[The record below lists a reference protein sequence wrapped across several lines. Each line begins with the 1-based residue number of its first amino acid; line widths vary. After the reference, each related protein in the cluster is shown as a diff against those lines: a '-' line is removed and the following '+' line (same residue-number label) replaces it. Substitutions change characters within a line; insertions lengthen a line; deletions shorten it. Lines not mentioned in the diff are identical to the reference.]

1 MRSRLFAAKKNPCRR
16 MKKRARMQRA
26 PRIESLEKRQLLT
39 GVTISVDD
47 IEANED
53 DGTATFTVSLSQC
66 KRPVNYIRAI
76 GNGAVRQVGRL
87 EVKFVVGPGYAV
99 GHAAGGVAGDER
111 EVFIGFAEILLEIT
125 RRLWCLASA
134 VGDGSLK
141 PLQVHGVDGDSQQ
154 LQLLGGT
161 EQIDAEP
168 FGVAANHVLSCEGCQ
183 PLLGGLQSVGPV
195 HSFSRGGK
203 ASFFFFDL
211 AIPACGIRRP
221 RRPAAFYD

>member
-53 DGTATFTVSLSQC
+53 DGADFMRLRR

-195 HSFSRGGK
+195 HSF
-203 ASFFFFDL
+203 A
-211 AIPACGIRRP
+211 P
-221 RRPAAFYD
+221 RWQS

>member
-1 MRSRLFAAKKNPCRR
+1 MLAF
-16 MKKRARMQRA
+16 
-26 PRIESLEKRQLLT
+26 
-39 GVTISVDD
+39 G
-47 IEANED
+47 
-53 DGTATFTVSLSQC
+53 

-195 HSFSRGGK
+195 HSFARGGE
-203 ASFFFFDL
+203 ASPL
-211 AIPACGIRRP
+211 SLTWPYL
-221 RRPAAFYD
+221 PAALGGLADQPRFTIDLEMILRMRVVPVVGKQRCQFLHDGGLEL